1 MAAAL
6 AALAVAFAQA
16 PALLTPPPIAFAP
29 WRQVERPDTAIAEYV
44 EEFPSALVS
53 GVPQNDTVPLRI
65 LLPADAK
72 GPIPVV
78 LVTHYWG
85 ASDLRAERAL
95 GEDLVGKGIAAAIL
109 TLPYHLSRTPP
120 GRRSGELAITPDVP
134 RLRLTI
140 AQAVLDIR
148 RSLDFLDSRPEFTKS
163 PRGLSGTSLGAL
175 VAALGYAVDNRVTH
189 GAFVLGGA
197 DFAGIL
203 WNSSLTRNQRGVLR
217 AKGYDE
223 SRLRA
228 ELKDVEP
235 LTYLP
240 RETPGKSFLVSAKY
254 DTVVPGGNSAALARA
269 LGDPLR
275 LQIDT
280 GHYGG
285 IFVQRKVLGEVS
297 RFFGDEMGGRAYVP
311 PRRLVAPTFRIG
323 AFADYPNG
331 FDLAAGIDVWRLNSQ
346 ADVFS
351 TLMITVKGPQLF
363 LGKTIAPGLSL
374 GVFGSLRGKSN
385 LSIGAFWSAV
395 L

>member
-29 WRQVERPDTAIAEYV
+29 WRKVERPDTTIAEYV
-44 EEFPSALVS
+44 EEFPSAYVS
-53 GVPQNDTVPLRI
+53 GIVENDTVPLRV

-72 GPIPVV
+72 GPVPVV
-78 LVTHYWG
+78 LITHYWG

-95 GEDLVGKGIAAAIL
+95 GEDLVGRGIAAAIL

-134 RLRLTI
+134 KLRLTI
-140 AQAVLDIR
+140 VQSVLDVR
-148 RSLDFLDSRPEFTKS
+148 RSLDFLDSRPEFTKT
-163 PRGLSGTSLGAL
+163 PRGISGTSLGAL
-175 VAALGYAVDNRVTH
+175 VASLGYGVDARLTH
-189 GAFVLGGA
+189 AAFVLGGA

-217 AKGYDE
+217 GKGYDE
-223 SRLRA
+223 TRLRN

-240 RETPGKSFLVSAKY
+240 RETPGTTLLVSAKY
-254 DTVVPGGNSAALARA
+254 DTVVPGGNSEALARA

-285 IFVQRKVLGEVS
+285 IFVQRKILGEVS
-297 RFFGDEMGGRAYVP
+297 RFFGTEMMGQAYTP
-311 PRRLVAPTFRIG
+311 PRRIVAPTLRLG
-323 AFADYPNG
+323 AIADYPNG
-331 FDLAAGIDVWRLNSQ
+331 FDLAAGLDIWRINDR
-346 ADVFS
+346 ADLFS
-351 TLMITVKGPQLF
+351 TLMITVRGPQIF
-363 LGKTIAPGLSL
+363 VGRSIAPGLSL
-374 GVFGSLRGKSN
+374 GAFGSFRGRSKI
-385 LSIGAFWSAV
+385 SIGAFWSAV

>member
-6 AALAVAFAQA
+6 AALAAAFAQA

-29 WRQVERPDTAIAEYV
+29 WRRVERPDTAIAEYV
-44 EEFPSALVS
+44 EEFPSAYVS
-53 GVPQNDTVPLRI
+53 GIVENDTVPLRI
-65 LLPADAK
+65 LMPADAK
-72 GPIPVV
+72 GPVPVV
-78 LVTHYWG
+78 LITHYWG
-85 ASDLRAERAL
+85 AADLRAERAL
-95 GEDLVGKGIAAAIL
+95 GEDLAGRGLAAAIL
-109 TLPYHLSRTPP
+109 TLPYHLSRTPK
-120 GRRSGELAITPDVP
+120 GHRSGELAISPDVP
-134 RLRLTI
+134 KLRLTI
-140 AQAVLDIR
+140 AQSVLDVR

-163 PRGLSGTSLGAL
+163 PRGISGTSLGAL
-175 VAALGYAVDNRVTH
+175 VASLGYGVDPRLTH
-189 GAFVLGGA
+189 AAFVLGGA
-197 DFAGIL
+197 DFAGII

-223 SRLRA
+223 TRLRN

-240 RETPGKSFLVSAKY
+240 RETPGSTLLISAKY
-254 DTVVPGGNSAALARA
+254 DTVVPGANSEALARA

-297 RFFGDEMGGRAYVP
+297 RFFGNEMTGKAYVP
-311 PRRLVAPTFRIG
+311 PKRIYAPTFRLG
-323 AFADYPNG
+323 ALADYPNG
-331 FDLAAGIDVWRLNSQ
+331 FDLAAGVDIWRLNARSD
-346 ADVFS
+346 AFS
-351 TLMITVKGPQLF
+351 TLMITAHGPQLF
-363 LGKTIAPGLSL
+363 LGRSIAPGLSL
-374 GVFGSLRGKSN
+374 GVFGSLRGRSN